1 MELRQQ
7 QEQLE
12 AVTLSPH
19 ACRSAQTRGRA
30 RPETECG
37 IRTCFQRDTDRIV
50 YSKAFRRLKHKTQVF
65 LQPLGHYAR
74 QAASRHHLLQQP
86 HAVRRAA
93 QERTLE
99 LP

>member
-19 ACRSAQTRGRA
+19 ARRSAQTRGRA

-65 LQPLGHYAR
+65 LQPLESTFINVTYILIITVDIKAIVKHDIM
-74 QAASRHHLLQQP
+74 SI
-86 HAVRRAA
+86 
-93 QERTLE
+93 TFI
-99 LP
+99 

>member
-50 YSKAFRRLKHKTQVF
+50 YSKASSTRPRSFSSHWGTTTA
-65 LQPLGHYAR
+65 PA
-74 QAASRHHLLQQP
+74 
-86 HAVRRAA
+86 
-93 QERTLE
+93 
-99 LP
+99 